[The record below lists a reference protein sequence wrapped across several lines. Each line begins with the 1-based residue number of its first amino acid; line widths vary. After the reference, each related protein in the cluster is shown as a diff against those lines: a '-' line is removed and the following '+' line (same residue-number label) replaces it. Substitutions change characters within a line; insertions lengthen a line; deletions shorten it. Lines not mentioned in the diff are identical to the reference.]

1 MCGMWRGF
9 NGGKAICNTFPVWDY
24 QYQTLMT
31 IKWFHLWVKVLKKLM
46 QTWWTTVAQTAKMCW
61 PFTPAQSFSL
71 FGHSLCVCRRITVCG
86 LRSWAT
92 ATTACR
98 GCPRPVPTMRTA
110 AWRWVWTW
118 SKQSRE
124 YYSVASVHQ
133 TGTARLLCLV
143 LNASR
148 ETQKRRYGEAGPDT
162 FHEYRHTLMSQTNL
176 SLLS

>member
-1 MCGMWRGF
+1 MYGMWRGF
-9 NGGKAICNTFPVWDY
+9 NVGKGYICNTFPIWDI
-24 QYQTLMT
+24 QYHILMAT
-31 IKWFHLWVKVLKKLM
+31 IQLFHLWVK
-46 QTWWTTVAQTAKMCW
+46 
-61 PFTPAQSFSL
+61 SFIETNEYIVNYSSSNSWNLIVGFIVDPVYTSQIYVTL

-92 ATTACR
+92 ATIACR

-124 YYSVASVHQ
+124 YYSVAFVHQ

-148 ETQKRRYGEAGPDT
+148 EIQRRCYGE
-162 FHEYRHTLMSQTNL
+162 
-176 SLLS
+176 

>member
-1 MCGMWRGF
+1 M
-9 NGGKAICNTFPVWDY
+9 
-24 QYQTLMT
+24 MT
-31 IKWFHLWVKVLKKLM
+31 IQLFHIRGKGFIKTNANIVNYS
-46 QTWWTTVAQTAKMCW
+46 TVGLIVDPVYTS
-61 PFTPAQSFSL
+61 PIFVTL
-71 FGHSLCVCRRITVCG
+71 FCHSLCVCRRITVCG

-133 TGTARLLCLV
+133 TGTARLLCLI

-148 ETQKRRYGEAGPDT
+148 EIQWRCFGESGPRT
-162 FHEYRHTLMSQTNL
+162 FHKYRCTLMSHTNL
-176 SLLS
+176 SLLSYFIIIV

>member
-9 NGGKAICNTFPVWDY
+9 NGEKAICNTFPEWDY
-24 QYQTLMT
+24 QYQTLMI
-31 IKWFHLWVKVLKKLM
+31 IKWFHLWVKVFIETNANM
-46 QTWWTTVAQTAKMCW
+46 VNYSSSNSQNV
-61 PFTPAQSFSL
+61 FTPAQSFSL

-124 YYSVASVHQ
+124 YYSVASVHK
-133 TGTARLLCLV
+133 TGTTRLLCLV
-143 LNASR
+143 LNASL
-148 ETQKRRYGEAGPDT
+148 ETQKRRYGEAGRDT
-162 FHEYRHTLMSQTNL
+162 FHEYRRTLMSHTNL